1 MSTPLPAASDQL
13 PRPITTALEAQSV
26 IGRLSD
32 VMDALL
38 GVVDQETALVRAGR
52 LREAAKLEPAKS
64 NLAQLYVADATR
76 LKISQPYLSQTAP
89 SVLTALRE
97 RHQSF
102 QALLQVNL
110 TVLATAHAVSEGIMR
125 GLSQEIARK
134 ASPQTYGASGRA
146 NAPKP
151 QMGMPLAVSRV
162 S

>member
-1 MSTPLPAASDQL
+1 MATPLPSAPDPL
-13 PRPITTALEAQSV
+13 PRPITNASEAQHV
-26 IGRLSD
+26 IEHLSD

-38 GVVDQETALVRAGR
+38 GIVDQETSLVRAGH
-52 LREAAKLEPAKS
+52 LRDAAKLEPTKS
-64 NLAQLYVADATR
+64 NLARLYVTDAAR
-76 LKISQPYLSQTAP
+76 LKISAPYLSQTAP
-89 SVLTALRE
+89 GVLAVLRE

-125 GLSQEIARK
+125 GLSEEIARR

-151 QMGMPLAVSRV
+151 QLRQPLTVSRV

>member
-1 MSTPLPAASDQL
+1 MATPLPSAPDPL
-13 PRPITTALEAQSV
+13 PRPIANASEAKDV
-26 IGRLSD
+26 IAHLSD

-38 GVVDQETALVRAGR
+38 GIVDQETSLVRAGH
-52 LREAAKLEPAKS
+52 LRDAAKLEPTKS
-64 NLAQLYVADATR
+64 DLARLYVTDAAR
-76 LKISQPYLSQTAP
+76 LKISAPYLSQTAP
-89 SVLTALRE
+89 GVLAVLRE

-125 GLSQEIARK
+125 GLSEEIARK

-151 QMGMPLAVSRV
+151 QLRLPLTVSRV